1 MTNMNLNLIPREFDT
16 ERLHLRPLSM
26 EDDKAMFAMLSD
38 PVSMEYWSSPALTD
52 IRELRTALKKDIE
65 SDATGSSMC
74 WAVLSKDT
82 QEIIGKCILFQF
94 SHQNR
99 RAEIGY
105 ILNREFWRQG
115 LMSEALAA
123 VISFAFTRLD
133 LHRIEADVDP
143 DNIGSLAILE
153 KLGFKREGLLRDR
166 WYVNE
171 IWHDSILLGLIKAP
185 NFPG

>member
-1 MTNMNLNLIPREFDT
+1 MDLKLIPREFDT
-16 ERLHLRPLSM
+16 ERLHLRPLNI

-38 PVSMEYWSSPALTD
+38 PESMEYWSGPPLTD
-52 IRELRTALKKDIE
+52 IGEVRTTLKKDIE

-74 WAVLSKDT
+74 WAVLSKDR
-82 QEIIGKCILFQF
+82 QKVIGKCILFQF
-94 SHQNR
+94 SQQNG

-105 ILNREFWRQG
+105 MLNREFWRQG
-115 LMSEALAA
+115 FMFEALTA
-123 VISFAFTRLD
+123 VINFAFTRLE

-143 DNIGSLAILE
+143 DNTGSLAILE
-153 KLGFKREGLLRDR
+153 KLGFKREGVLRDR